1 MTFIEH
7 QQKTL
12 IDALSTLTT
21 IKAHTEML
29 RTATTD
35 FSIEFHGGEIL
46 KAQIE
51 YAEIMKEL
59 IRAYV
64 PAELQMN
71 NARQLSNMEVVELFS
86 ETS

>member
-7 QQKTL
+7 QQKIL
-12 IDALSTLTT
+12 IDALSTLTI
-21 IKAHTEML
+21 IKSYTEML

-35 FSIEFHGGEIL
+35 LSIELNGEQLSIHQA
-46 KAQIE
+46 K

-86 ETS
+86 EIA